1 MMYDLAAL
9 ISFLSINNKEIN
21 QIKIFLQNDNFFIG
35 LDGNFSI
42 KNNIIER
49 DLSILKIKSGK
60 AILAD

>member
-1 MMYDLAAL
+1 MP
-9 ISFLSINNKEIN
+9 STVEVQK
-21 QIKIFLQNDNFFIG
+21 LQPNFFIG